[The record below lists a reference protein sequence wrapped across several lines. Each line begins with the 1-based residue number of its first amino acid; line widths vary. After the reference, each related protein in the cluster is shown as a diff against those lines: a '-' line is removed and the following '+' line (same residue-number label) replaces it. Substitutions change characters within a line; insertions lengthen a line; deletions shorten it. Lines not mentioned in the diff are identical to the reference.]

1 MCDHESDAGIDK
13 RDRLCMQ
20 ARLAEQAERYE
31 DMAKYMKDL
40 TKLVCASE
48 GTDKDLNQEERNF
61 LSVAYKN
68 VVGAKRSSW
77 RVIGSIEHK
86 SADDTFGKK
95 QHAKEYKQKIES
107 ELKDVCNDVLELI
120 TEYLLKGAQSSIE
133 SRVFYLKMQG
143 DYYRY
148 LSEVASDDG
157 ACNVKC
163 AEDAYNAAMELAK
176 GSENSAGLDSTHPIR
191 LGLALNFSVFHYEIK
206 NDSNCACE
214 LAKQAFD
221 DSMAKLDSIP
231 EDTYK
236 DTTLIM
242 QLLRD
247 NLTLWTADR
256 QHDSGDQGEDLG
268 Q

>member
-1 MCDHESDAGIDK
+1 MK
-13 RDRLCMQ
+13 

-31 DMAKYMKDL
+31 DMAKYMKEL
-40 TKLVCASE
+40 TVVACASE

-77 RVIGSIEHK
+77 RVIGSIEQK
-86 SADDTFGKK
+86 SDDTSGKK
-95 QHAKEYKQKIES
+95 QHAKNYKEKIES
-107 ELKDVCNDVLELI
+107 ELKDVCNDVLDLI
-120 TEYLLKGAQSSIE
+120 KNHLLKSAQTEAE
-133 SRVFYLKMQG
+133 STVFYLKMQG

-148 LSEVASDDG
+148 LSEVATDDR
-157 ACNVKC
+157 AFNVEH
-163 AEDAYNAAMELAK
+163 AETAYTKAMEFAK
-176 GSENSAGLDSTHPIR
+176 GSESNSGLDSTHPIR

-206 NDSNCACE
+206 NDGKCACE

-221 DSMAKLDSIP
+221 ESMAKLDTIP
-231 EDTYK
+231 EETYK

-247 NLTLWTADR
+247 NLTLWTADN
-256 QHDSGDQGEDLG
+256 SSCDQVDD